1 VVSNIKKLTILTL
14 GLAAL
19 IGVGTL
25 GVKAVS
31 AQDSDYP
38 PFIEGLSERFG
49 LNQDEVKTFFDE
61 QMEVRHDQMM
71 EAKEDRLGQA
81 VEDGVI
87 TEEQKEALLN
97 KWEEMRQEREQER
110 QEMQAWFE
118 ENGID
123 PEALRNYW
131 GFGPRGMHPHMGM

>member
-1 VVSNIKKLTILTL
+1 VSNIKKLTILTL

-31 AQDSDYP
+31 AQDGGYP
-38 PFIEGLSERFG
+38 PFVQSLAEKFG

-61 QMEVRHDQMM
+61 QMEVRHNQMM
-71 EAKEDRLGQA
+71 QAKEERLDQA
-81 VEDGVI
+81 VADGVI
-87 TEEQKEALLN
+87 TEEQKQALLN
-97 KWEEMRQEREQER
+97 KWEELRQKHEAEREEL
-110 QEMQAWFE
+110 QAWFE

-123 PEALRNYW
+123 QEALRDYW

>member
-1 VVSNIKKLTILTL
+1 MNKKLLIPTL
-14 GLAAL
+14 GLFAL
-19 IGVGTL
+19 VGL
-25 GVKAVS
+25 GVLGASAVS
-31 AQDSDYP
+31 AQDGEYP

-71 EAKEDRLGQA
+71 QAKEERLDQVVA
-81 VEDGVI
+81 DGVI
-87 TEEQKEALLN
+87 TEEQKQALLN

-110 QEMQAWFE
+110 KEMQAWFE

-123 PEALRNYW
+123 QEALRDYW
-131 GFGPRGMHPHMGM
+131 GFGPKGMGHWHMVK